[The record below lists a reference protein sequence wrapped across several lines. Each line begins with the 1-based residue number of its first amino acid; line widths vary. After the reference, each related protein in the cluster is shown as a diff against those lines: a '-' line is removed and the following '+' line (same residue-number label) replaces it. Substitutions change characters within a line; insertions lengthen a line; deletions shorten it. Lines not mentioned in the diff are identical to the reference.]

1 MSYTLKDVFDKTSSL
16 RRGEN
21 FNITDFLENENDL
34 IIFRVV
40 HNNIILANHQLGN
53 KAIFFNS
60 DESSVYQ
67 SYTG

>member
-40 HNNIILANHQLGN
+40 HNNIMANHQLGN
-53 KAIFFNS
+53 KVIFFNS
-60 DESSVYQ
+60 DESSVFQ